1 MPADSAADDRHYNV
15 VVLELEDVVPRRDP
29 KRPNLLV
36 ASTLRSVEDFASD
49 LRNSRSKRYKWAH
62 GRVLRVRPELSSQE
76 PLLQGE
82 AKKQQAAISAELK
95 RKGYTVNRDVRVWR
109 TYVINLNDPKQTE
122 IGAGHVYVGETSL
135 PVEERL
141 QQHLTGARNNKGPL
155 FSRVVHKHGTT
166 LNRQLMTGKVYM
178 TQKQAK
184 KAERR
189 LAARLERAGYLVEG
203 GH

>member
-1 MPADSAADDRHYNV
+1 MPADSTTDERRYNV

-36 ASTLRSVEDFASD
+36 ASTLKTAEDLAAD
-49 LRNSRSKRYKWAH
+49 LRNSGSKRHKWAH
-62 GRVLRVRPELSSQE
+62 GRVIRIRSDLSLQE
-76 PLLQGE
+76 PLLQVD

-95 RKGYTVNRDVRVWR
+95 RKGYTVNQDIKVWR

-122 IGAGHVYVGETSL
+122 TGAGHIYVGETSL
-135 PVEERL
+135 RVEERL
-141 QQHLTGARNNKGPL
+141 QQHLGGARNNKGPL
-155 FSRVVHKHGTT
+155 FSRAVHNHGTT
-166 LNRQLMTGKVYM
+166 LNRQLMTGKAYM

>member
-1 MPADSAADDRHYNV
+1 MPSSSTTDDRHYNV

-36 ASTLRSVEDFASD
+36 ARTLKSAEDFATD
-49 LRNSRSKRYKWAH
+49 LRNSRSKRHKWAH
-62 GRVLRVRPELSSQE
+62 GRVLRIRHDLSSQE
-76 PLLQGE
+76 PLLQDDAE
-82 AKKQQAAISAELK
+82 TQQTAISAELK
-95 RKGYTVNRDVRVWR
+95 RKGYTVNRDGRVWR
-109 TYVINLNDPKQTE
+109 TYVVNLNDPKQTE

-155 FSRVVHKHGTT
+155 FSRVVRNHGTT
-166 LNRQLMTGKVYM
+166 LNRQLMAGKAYM

-189 LAARLERAGYLVEG
+189 LAERLRNAGFLVEG

>member
-1 MPADSAADDRHYNV
+1 MHASSADESLRYNV

-36 ASTLRSVEDFASD
+36 ATTLKSVEDFASG
-49 LRNSRSKRYKWAH
+49 LRNSRSKRHTWAH
-62 GRVLRVRPELSSQE
+62 GRVLRIRTDLSSQE
-76 PLLQGE
+76 PLSQVG
-82 AKKQQAAISAELK
+82 AKKQQAATSAELK
-95 RKGYTVNRDVRVWR
+95 RKGYTVNRDGKVWR
-109 TYVINLNDPKQTE
+109 TYVINLNDPKKIGT
-122 IGAGHVYVGETSL
+122 GAGHIYVGETSL

-141 QQHLTGARNNKGPL
+141 QQHLSGARNNKGPL
-155 FSRVVHKHGTT
+155 FSRVVKKHGTT

>member
-1 MPADSAADDRHYNV
+1 MPAFSADESRRYSV

-36 ASTLRSVEDFASD
+36 ATTLKSVEDFASD
-49 LRNSRSKRYKWAH
+49 LRNSRSTRHKWAH
-62 GRVLRVRPELSSQE
+62 GRVVRARPELSSQE
-76 PLLQGE
+76 LLPDE

-95 RKGYTVNRDVRVWR
+95 RKGYTVNRDVKVWR
-109 TYVINLNDPKQTE
+109 TYVVNLNDPRQTGT
-122 IGAGHVYVGETSL
+122 GAGHVYVGETSL
-135 PVEERL
+135 PVETRL
-141 QQHLTGARNNKGPL
+141 QQHLSGARNNKGPL

-166 LNRQLMTGKVYM
+166 LNRQLMTSGVYM
-178 TQKQAK
+178 TQKKAK

-189 LAARLERAGYLVEG
+189 LAARLEKAGYLVEG

>member
-1 MPADSAADDRHYNV
+1 MPTKSTTDDRSYTV
-15 VVLELEDVVPRRDP
+15 VVLELEDIVPRRDP

-36 ASTLRSVEDFASD
+36 ARTLKTAEDFASD
-49 LRNSRSKRYKWAH
+49 LRNSRSKRHKWAH
-62 GRVLRVRPELSSQE
+62 GHVTRIRPDLSPRETLPQVD
-76 PLLQGE
+76 

-95 RKGYTVNRDVRVWR
+95 RKGYTVNQDVRVWR
-109 TYVINLNDPKQTE
+109 TYVVDLNDPKQTE
-122 IGAGHVYVGETSL
+122 TGAGHVYVGETSL
-135 PVEERL
+135 PVEARL
-141 QQHLTGARNNKGPL
+141 QQHLSGARNSKGPL
-155 FSRVVHKHGTT
+155 FSRVVRKHGTT

-189 LAARLERAGYLVEG
+189 LAARLESAGYLVEG